1 MRAIGLAMILAGL
14 VTAGGLNAQQVLLGD
29 PFDARIIEAQTVIV
43 GSGGYLGVGVADINA
58 ERVKAL
64 KLKEERGVEITR
76 VEDNSPASK
85 AGLKVGDVVLDYNGQ
100 RVEGTAQFQRMV
112 RETPADRQVRLLI
125 SRDGA
130 TQTVTAAIAQRSA
143 NSFGMSQAET
153 ERLKSSMDRLQQ
165 NLGQLRLKVPDTP
178 RALMSWRSGALGVEA
193 EALSDQ
199 LAGYFGVKEGVLV
212 RSVVK
217 DSAAEKAGIKAGDV
231 ITKVGETK
239 VTTPSEVT
247 KAILGIQEK
256 KTFPVTVVR
265 DRKET
270 TLSVTLEV
278 TRTVTPLRT
287 PARVVTRETQL

>member
-1 MRAIGLAMILAGL
+1 MRAIGLAILLAGL

-29 PFDARIIEAQTVIV
+29 PFDARIIEAQTLIT
-43 GSGGYLGVGVADINA
+43 GSGSYLGVGVADINA

-64 KLKEERGVEITR
+64 KLKEERGVEVTR
-76 VEDNSPASK
+76 VEDNSPATK

-130 TQTVTAAIAQRSA
+130 TQTVTAAIGQRNA
-143 NSFGMSQAET
+143 NVLGMYADSYKSQ
-153 ERLKSSMDRLQQ
+153 MDRLQQ
-165 NLGQLRLKVPDTP
+165 NLGQLKIPDTP

-199 LAGYFGVKEGVLV
+199 LAAYFGVKEGVLV
-212 RSVVK
+212 RSVAK
-217 DSAAEKAGIKAGDV
+217 DSAAEKAGIKTGDV

-247 KAILGIQEK
+247 QTIRGLQDK

-270 TLSVTLEV
+270 TLSVTLEA
-278 TRTVTPLRT
+278 TKTVVPLRT
-287 PARVVTRETQL
+287 RIVTRETQL

>member
-1 MRAIGLAMILAGL
+1 MRAIGLAILLAGL

-29 PFDARIIEAQTVIV
+29 PFDARIIEAQTLIT
-43 GSGGYLGVGVADINA
+43 GSGSYLGVGVADINA

-64 KLKEERGVEITR
+64 KLKEERGVEVTR
-76 VEDNSPASK
+76 VEDNSPATK

-112 RETPADRQVRLLI
+112 RETPADRQLRLLI

-130 TQTVTAAIAQRSA
+130 TQTVTAAIGQRNA
-143 NSFGMSQAET
+143 NVLGMYADSYKSQ
-153 ERLKSSMDRLQQ
+153 MDRLQQ
-165 NLGQLRLKVPDTP
+165 NLGQLKIPDTP

-199 LAGYFGVKEGVLV
+199 LAAYFGVKEGVLV
-212 RSVVK
+212 RSVAK
-217 DSAAEKAGIKAGDV
+217 DSAAEKAGIKTGDV

-247 KAILGIQEK
+247 QTIRGLQDK

-270 TLSVTLEV
+270 TLSVTLEA
-278 TRTVTPLRT
+278 TKTVVPLRT
-287 PARVVTRETQL
+287 RIVTRETQL

>member
-1 MRAIGLAMILAGL
+1 M
-14 VTAGGLNAQQVLLGD
+14 AGGLNAQQALLGD
-29 PFDARIIEAQTVIV
+29 PFDSRIIEVQTLVA
-43 GSGGYLGVGVADINA
+43 GSGSYLGVGVADINA

-76 VEDNSPASK
+76 VEDNSPATK

-130 TQTVTAAIAQRSA
+130 TQTVTAAIGQLNDFIR
-143 NSFGMSQAET
+143 N
-153 ERLKSSMDRLQQ
+153 KSNILASIEEAKRRLQLQ
-165 NLGQLRLKVPDTP
+165 VPDTP
-178 RALMSWRSGALGVEA
+178 RALMSWRSGTLGVEA

-199 LAGYFGVKEGVLV
+199 LAAYFGVKEGVLV
-212 RSVVK
+212 RSVAK
-217 DSAAEKAGIKAGDV
+217 DSAAEKAGIKTGDV

-247 KAILGIQEK
+247 QTIRGLQEK

-265 DRKET
+265 DRKEMT
-270 TLSVTLEV
+270 VSVTLEATKTGV
-278 TRTVTPLRT
+278 PLKTRI
-287 PARVVTRETQL
+287 VTRETQL

>member
-1 MRAIGLAMILAGL
+1 MRAIGLALVLAGL

-29 PFDARIIEAQTVIV
+29 PFDARIIEAQTLVA
-43 GSGGYLGVGVADINA
+43 GSGSYLGVGVADINA

-64 KLKEERGVEITR
+64 KLKEERGVEVTR

-130 TQTVTAAIAQRSA
+130 TQTVTAAVGQRKAIGLQADVQAQVE
-143 NSFGMSQAET
+143 Q
-153 ERLKSSMDRLQQ
+153 LQRAYEARKQ
-165 NLGQLRLKVPDTP
+165 DLSQLRLQIPDTP
-178 RALMSWRSGALGVEA
+178 RALMSWNSGALGVEA
-193 EALSDQ
+193 EAVSDQ

-212 RSVVK
+212 RSVAK
-217 DSAAEKAGIKAGDV
+217 SSAAEKAGIKAGDV
-231 ITKVGETK
+231 ITKVGDTK

-247 KAILGIQEK
+247 KAIRDLGDK

-270 TLSVTLEV
+270 SLSVTLEA
-278 TRTVTPLRT
+278 TKTVTPLRT
-287 PARVVTRETQL
+287 PIVGRDTQL

>member
-1 MRAIGLAMILAGL
+1 MRAIGLAILLAGL

-29 PFDARIIEAQTVIV
+29 PFDARIIEAQTLITT
-43 GSGGYLGVGVADINA
+43 GSGSYLGVGVADINA
-58 ERVKAL
+58 ERVKTL

-125 SRDGA
+125 SRDGT

-153 ERLKSSMDRLQQ
+153 DRLKSQMDRLQQ
-165 NLGQLRLKVPDTP
+165 NLGQLKLKVPDTP
-178 RALMSWRSGALGVEA
+178 RALMSWRSGALGVDA

-199 LAGYFGVKEGVLV
+199 LAAYFGVKEGVLV
-212 RSVVK
+212 RSVAK
-217 DSAAEKAGIKAGDV
+217 DSAAEKAGIKTG
-231 ITKVGETK
+231 
-239 VTTPSEVT
+239 
-247 KAILGIQEK
+247 
-256 KTFPVTVVR
+256 
-265 DRKET
+265 
-270 TLSVTLEV
+270 
-278 TRTVTPLRT
+278 
-287 PARVVTRETQL
+287 

>member
-1 MRAIGLAMILAGL
+1 MRAIGLAILLAGL

-29 PFDARIIEAQTVIV
+29 PFDARIIEAQTLIT
-43 GSGGYLGVGVADINA
+43 GSGSYLGVGVADINA

-143 NSFGMSQAET
+143 NSFGMPQAET
-153 ERLKSSMDRLQQ
+153 DRLKSQMDRLRQ
-165 NLGQLRLKVPDTP
+165 NLGQLKIPDTP

-199 LAGYFGVKEGVLV
+199 LAAYFGVKEGVLV
-212 RSVVK
+212 RSVAK
-217 DSAAEKAGIKAGDV
+217 DSVAEKAGIKTGDV

-247 KAILGIQEK
+247 QTIRGLQDK

-265 DRKET
+265 DRKEMT
-270 TLSVTLEV
+270 VSVTLEATKTGVPLKTRIV
-278 TRTVTPLRT
+278 TRD
-287 PARVVTRETQL
+287 TQL